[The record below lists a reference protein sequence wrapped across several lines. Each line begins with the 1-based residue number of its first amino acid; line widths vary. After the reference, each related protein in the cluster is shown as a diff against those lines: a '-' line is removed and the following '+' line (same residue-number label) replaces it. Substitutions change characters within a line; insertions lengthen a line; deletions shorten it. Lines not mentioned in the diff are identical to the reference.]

1 MKKTISILLI
11 LSLLSISCCFLFIGC
26 KDKTDDGKIT
36 LSEVTHSVFYA
47 PLYVAINNGYFKE
60 EGITLELSNGGGA
73 DKCMSALLSS
83 QVEIGLMG
91 PEAAVYVYNEGR
103 ADYPQ
108 IFAQLTKKDG
118 SFLMARKPSADF
130 NWTTM
135 LAGKE
140 IIGGRP
146 GGVPAMSLE
155 QALKNNSLIDKQNI
169 TIRYDIQFDLIAPSF
184 DSGTGDYCTMFEPTA
199 SNMQKEGRAFI
210 VGSVGMEAGDMPF
223 TVFMATPSY
232 LEKNPNESAGF
243 MRAIYKGMQ
252 FVKDNTAETI
262 ANVVLPS
269 FVGTNLDIMI
279 SAISSYKTIDA
290 YCDNPIMKKED
301 FEKFQNM
308 IKDKGII
315 DKIADYNLLFND
327 SLASQVI
334 KK

>member
-1 MKKTISILLI
+1 MRYITISH
-11 LSLLSISCCFLFIGC
+11 FLC
-26 KDKTDDGKIT
+26 TPK
-36 LSEVTHSVFYA
+36 EV
-47 PLYVAINNGYFKE
+47 P
-60 EGITLELSNGGGA
+60 
-73 DKCMSALLSS
+73 M
-83 QVEIGLMG
+83 
-91 PEAAVYVYNEGR
+91 YVYNEGR

-118 SFLMARKPSADF
+118 SFLMARKPSSDF

-155 QALKNNSLIDKQNI
+155 RALKNNSLIDKQNI

-210 VGSVGMEAGDMPF
+210 VGSVGMEAGNMPF

-232 LEKNPNESAGF
+232 LEKNPKESAGF

-262 ANVVLPS
+262 AKIVLPS

-279 SAISSYKTIDA
+279 LAINSYKTIDA
-290 YCDNPIMKKED
+290 YCDNPIMEKED

-315 DKIADYNLLFND
+315 DKIADYNLLFNG
-327 SLASQVI
+327 SLANLVI